1 MITINDIINKLN
13 EICDYYA
20 IINSGVNAIDK
31 YNLSRNSSKYRIRAY
46 KKVINQLKQLQ
57 SINNIN
63 TLNIS
68 NKMRQKINDII
79 NGKNILQNININANI
94 KRNIKNIKLIASIYG
109 FGLKKSL
116 QLFKHNKS
124 EFNTILSVQSK
135 LAHTHSVLSR
145 DTYINIPSLTHIQK
159 IGIKY
164 YNDLQ
169 QPIKRVLV
177 TKYINNIK
185 KLISPIQL
193 QPAGSYYRGFKESN
207 DIDIII
213 INTSANIISMNN
225 ILTLLKPIIIDIIS
239 NGKHKAMLLV
249 KLKNDNYV
257 RKLDISIVPE
267 NELIFYLLY
276 FGVGVEESI
285 KIRQYA
291 HKQGYKLNEK
301 GLYYLNG
308 KKVIY
313 PFKTTN
319 DILNYIKYK

>member
-13 EICDYYA
+13 KICDYYT
-20 IINSGVNAIDK
+20 IINN
-31 YNLSRNSSKYRIRAY
+31 NSSKYRIRAY

-63 TLNIS
+63 KLNIS
-68 NKMRQKINDII
+68 NKMHQKIYDIL

-124 EFNTILSVQSK
+124 KFNAILSVQAK
-135 LAHTHSVLSR
+135 LAQTSFVTSH
-145 DTYINIPSLTHIQK
+145 DNNTYINIPSLTHIQK

-249 KLKNDNYV
+249 KLKNDKFV
-257 RKLDISIVPE
+257 RKLDISIIPE

-285 KIRQYA
+285 KIRQHA

>member
-20 IINSGVNAIDK
+20 IINN
-31 YNLSRNSSKYRIRAY
+31 NSSKYRIRAY

-57 SINNIN
+57 STNNIN

-68 NKMRQKINDII
+68 NKMRQKIHDIL
-79 NGKNILQNININANI
+79 NGKNLLQNININVNI

-116 QLFKHNKS
+116 QLFKYNKPS
-124 EFNTILSVQSK
+124 FNAI
-135 LAHTHSVLSR
+135 LSR
-145 DTYINIPSLTHIQK
+145 DTSINIPSLTHVQK
-159 IGIKY
+159 LGIKY

-213 INTSANIISMNN
+213 IYSNISSVSMNN
-225 ILTLLKPIIIDIIS
+225 ILTLLKPITINILS

-249 KLKNDNYV
+249 KLKNDKYV
-257 RKLDISIVPE
+257 RKLDISIVPH

-285 KIRQYA
+285 KIRQHA

-301 GLYYLNG
+301 GLYHLNG
-308 KKVIY
+308 TKVMY
-313 PFKTTN
+313 PFKTIN